1 MNVDSIVASLPALR
15 FGDPA
20 PLSWEK
26 FLAACWNEAD
36 WVVGSLGV
44 GRWADLETQL
54 RNAMAE
60 SRGGDARFLRPAEGC
75 SLYWRD
81 RVRACF
87 QEPDVL
93 RRDELLDRVWW
104 DAAGELTPPS
114 APLGRGALL
123 TYAVRLGI
131 ALRRSAVSAE
141 RGGAAFD
148 RMTAGTKQAE
158 QSNNQTTKQ
167 SNNFPL

>member
-1 MNVDSIVASLPALR
+1 MSVDAIVAGLPAMR
-15 FGDPA
+15 FGDAA
-20 PLSWEK
+20 PISWSSFLEK
-26 FLAACWNEAD
+26 CGGEAD
-36 WVVGSLGV
+36 WVVCGLGE
-44 GRWADLETQL
+44 GAWADLETQL

-60 SRGGDARFLRPAEGC
+60 SRGGDAKYRRAADGC

-87 QEPDVL
+87 QEADVL

-104 DAAGELTPPS
+104 DAAAELVPPA

-123 TYAVRLGI
+123 AYAVRLKV
-131 ALRRSAVSAE
+131 ALKRSAISQE

-148 RMTAGTKQAE
+148 RMAAETATQ
-158 QSNNQTTKQ
+158 QLNNSPTH
-167 SNNFPL
+167 